1 MTINGEV
8 IEKLFEDSKISL
20 KDEYEN
26 FIAKIKED
34 LTKSRQQALY
44 TIKRI

>member
-1 MTINGEV
+1 MTINSEV

-20 KDEYEN
+20 KNEYDS

-44 TIKRI
+44 KIKRI

>member
-1 MTINGEV
+1 MTIKSEV
-8 IEKLFEDSKISL
+8 IEKLFEDSKTTL
-20 KDEYEN
+20 TDEYES

-44 TIKRI
+44 KIKRI

>member
-1 MTINGEV
+1 MTINSEV
-8 IEKLFEDSKISL
+8 IDKLFVDSKMSL
-20 KDEYEN
+20 KDEYES

-44 TIKRI
+44 KIKRI

>member
-1 MTINGEV
+1 MTINSEE

-20 KDEYEN
+20 KDEYEG

-44 TIKRI
+44 KIKRI

>member
-1 MTINGEV
+1 MTINSEV
-8 IEKLFEDSKISL
+8 IEKLFEESKTKL

-44 TIKRI
+44 KIKRI

>member
-1 MTINGEV
+1 MTINSEV

-20 KDEYEN
+20 KDEYES
-26 FIAKIKED
+26 FIGKIKED

-44 TIKRI
+44 KIKRI

>member
-1 MTINGEV
+1 MTINSEG
-8 IEKLFEDSKISL
+8 IEKLFENSKNNL
-20 KDEYEN
+20 KDEYES

-44 TIKRI
+44 KIKRI

>member
-1 MTINGEV
+1 MTINSEV
-8 IEKLFEDSKISL
+8 IDKLFVDSKMSL
-20 KDEYEN
+20 KDEYDS

-44 TIKRI
+44 KIKRI

>member
-1 MTINGEV
+1 MTINSEV

-20 KDEYEN
+20 KDEYEK

-44 TIKRI
+44 KIKRI